1 VADKTPSEPCCDAW
15 RDAYQSGSDNE
26 AYGALVYT
34 DLGGNITIGQSL
46 PPVRFCPWCGANK
59 AEPVSRKYDDLPL
72 GARFRYV
79 GHADYGVWV
88 KLENGGTGVI
98 AEWGAEAVGWRQSIC
113 CLCETGEERETFIVE
128 VIE

>member
-1 VADKTPSEPCCDAW
+1 MADKTPIKPCCDDW
-15 RDAYQSGSDNE
+15 RNAHQSGSDNE

-34 DLGGNITIGQSL
+34 DLGGNITIGHSL

-59 AEPVSRKYDDLPL
+59 TEPVSRKYDDLPL

-79 GHADYGVWV
+79 GHTDRTWV

-98 AEWGAEAVGWRQSIC
+98 AAWGDGEVGWRQSIC
-113 CLCETGEERETFIVE
+113 SLCDTEEERKTFVVE
-128 VIE
+128 VVE